1 MEAGEGTLYDFKAY
15 AFKAPVGINP
25 DKSRLLNAWYSL
37 SNFLFLLLLLLLLYI
52 CFVFYLYIDPIIYN
66 YFAEWYRYRES
77 VTLTRHLYNF
87 T

>member
-37 SNFLFLLLLLLLLYI
+37 SNFLLLLYNLLLLLIYTTQKKLRVKHI
-52 CFVFYLYIDPIIYN
+52 CAYKYKLM
-66 YFAEWYRYRES
+66 S
-77 VTLTRHLYNF
+77 
-87 T
+87 